1 MSSIKTKLKNIMFV
15 TLSRNVTLKTKVFP
29 RAGSVEDFSF
39 ERDKR
44 DSVTP
49 KQSYSNLI
57 LHSILI
63 LNPLNPPRFFS
74 NLKSRTYLKLV
85 IR

>member
-1 MSSIKTKLKNIMFV
+1 MFV

-29 RAGSVEDFSF
+29 RASSVEDFSF

-49 KQSYSNLI
+49 N
-57 LHSILI
+57 
-63 LNPLNPPRFFS
+63 
-74 NLKSRTYLKLV
+74 
-85 IR
+85 